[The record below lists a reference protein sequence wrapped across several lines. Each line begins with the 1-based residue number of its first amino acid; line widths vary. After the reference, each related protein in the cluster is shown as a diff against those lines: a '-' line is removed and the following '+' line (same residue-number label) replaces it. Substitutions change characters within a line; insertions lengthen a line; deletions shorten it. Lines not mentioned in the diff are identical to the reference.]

1 MKKVYFSIFSLA
13 SLIAWCPPL
22 FAAAIP
28 GGTLNP
34 KQIPKYVS
42 PMVIPPEMPATGA
55 SGGYDIEVVPHSQ
68 QILPLFDNNG
78 NPLSPTPVWTYSAVG
93 APATRNYPAFT
104 IEATKDLNTEIIWRN
119 NLVDASGAF
128 LPHLLPVDRSLHWA
142 NPELLPCT
150 GGGASTDCRPDA
162 ANGLILQQPYNG
174 PVPII
179 THVHGAHTLPAS
191 DGYPEA
197 WYLPAA
203 NNIPAGYAATGRL
216 ANQFGDPND
225 PRTTNTTGGAAAFTY
240 PNDQNSATLWYHD
253 HTLGITRLNVYAGPA
268 GFYLIRETGGGESGL
283 GAGSVLPSSRPGIGA
298 NPVDHLAYREIPI
311 VIQDRS
317 FNVDAA
323 GNTSLFYP
331 DNRAFFQGFTQAQ
344 QLKIPFI
351 GDAVNPS
358 DISSIWNPEFFGNVM
373 VVNGVSWPYLQVEP
387 ERYRF
392 RLLNGCN
399 SRVLN
404 LNLVALDRTGKV
416 LGEVPFYQIGSD
428 QGLLPKVVRVVTGQA
443 VPLPGDGTEPALPAV
458 LPAGG
463 TVPALLIGLAER
475 SDVIVDFSSLPV
487 GTTKVRMLNTAPDAP
502 FGGFP
507 VIPSD
512 PKTTGQIM
520 EFVLVADNPATVDSS
535 TLPKNLAF
543 AAIPPLD
550 PPADTQNLALIEM
563 ESNLVCVQVT
573 PTGRVSYVDLGGVV
587 FEPMDPKNACALAGG
602 IPFAPREAM
611 LGTVKVEG
619 DTGMGMHQMW
629 SDTIQQTPKLGKTET
644 WEIWNF
650 TMDAHPI
657 HLHLVQFKVV
667 GREPFTPDAMVMNK
681 GTRSNV
687 LNPPE
692 PWETGFKDTALMYPG
707 QITHVQALFDTAGLY
722 VWHCHILEHE
732 DNEMMVPYCVDDPGV
747 QQSGPGISSC
757 GPQAPLT
764 EQ

>member
-1 MKKVYFSIFSLA
+1 MKKVYCSIFSLVMVV
-13 SLIAWCPPL
+13 AWCPSPV
-22 FAAAIP
+22 AAALP

-34 KQIPKYVS
+34 KAIPKYVA
-42 PMVIPPEMPATGA
+42 PMVIPSEMPNTGT
-55 SGGYDIEVVPHSQ
+55 SGSYDIEVVPHSQ
-68 QILPLFDNNG
+68 QILPLFDING

-93 APATRNYPAFT
+93 VPATRNYPAFT
-104 IEATKDLNTEIIWRN
+104 IEATKDLNTQIVWRN
-119 NLVDASGAF
+119 NLVDAGGAF

-162 ANGLILQQPYNG
+162 ANGLILQQRYNG

-179 THVHGAHTLPAS
+179 THVHGAHTLPDS

-203 NNIPAGYAATGRL
+203 NNIPAGYAVTGRL
-216 ANQFGDPND
+216 ANQFGNP
-225 PRTTNTTGGAAAFTY
+225 NTTGGAATFNY

-268 GFYLIRETGGGESGL
+268 GFYLIRETGGGETGL
-283 GAGSVLPSSRPGIGA
+283 VAGNALPVPRPGVGA
-298 NPVDHLAYREIPI
+298 NPIDHLAYREIPI

-317 FNVDAA
+317 FNVDAV

-331 DNRAFFQGFTQAQ
+331 DNRAFFQGFTQPQ

-351 GDAVNPS
+351 GDAVKPS
-358 DISSIWNPEFFGNVM
+358 DISAIWNPEFFGNVM
-373 VVNGVSWPYLQVEP
+373 VANGVSWPYLQVEP

-404 LNLVALDRTGKV
+404 LNLVALDRRGKV

-428 QGLLPKVVRVVTGQA
+428 QGLLPKVVRVITGQA
-443 VPLPGDGTEPALPAV
+443 VQLPGDGTEPALPAV
-458 LPAGG
+458 QPAAG
-463 TVPALLIGLAER
+463 TVPALLLGLAER
-475 SDVIVDFSSLPV
+475 SDVIVDFSLLPA

-520 EFVLVADNPATVDSS
+520 EFVLMANNPATADNS
-535 TLPKNLAF
+535 TPPNNLALP
-543 AAIPPLD
+543 AMSPPVVPD
-550 PPADTQNLALIEM
+550 ATQNLALIEM
-563 ESNLVCVQVT
+563 ASNLVCVQVT
-573 PTGRVSYVDLGGVV
+573 PTGRVSYVNLGGVV
-587 FEPMDPKNACALAGG
+587 FDSMDPNNACVLAGG

-611 LGTVKVEG
+611 LGTVTVDAMG
-619 DTGMGMHQMW
+619 MGMGMHQMW
-629 SDTIQQTPKLGKTET
+629 SDTISQSPILNSTET
-644 WEIWNF
+644 WQIWNF

-667 GREPFTPDAMVMNK
+667 GREPFTPDAMMMNM
-681 GTRSNV
+681 GMRSNV
-687 LNPPE
+687 INPPK

-732 DNEMMVPYCVDDPGV
+732 DNEMMVPYCVDDPAV
-747 QQSGPGISSC
+747 QQTGNSATSC

-764 EQ
+764 EQPL